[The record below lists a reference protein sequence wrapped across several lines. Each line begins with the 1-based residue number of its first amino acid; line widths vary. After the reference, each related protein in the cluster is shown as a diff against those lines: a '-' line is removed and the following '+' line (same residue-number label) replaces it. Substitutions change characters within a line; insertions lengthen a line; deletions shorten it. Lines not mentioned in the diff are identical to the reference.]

1 MAEIPSFITKGSS
14 ILCSI
19 FANEGYSDLCLT
31 PTYIRNLKFNE
42 IREDED
48 IEKVSLD
55 LLVLYSIYRDIYN
68 AITIHS
74 KGLLFNFY

>member
-1 MAEIPSFITKGSS
+1 MSGDFVRW
-14 ILCSI
+14 C
-19 FANEGYSDLCLT
+19 
-31 PTYIRNLKFNE
+31 
-42 IREDED
+42 ED